1 VNLNTV
7 ELANIFSVILDNC
20 CSNPTEDGWKE
31 ISIETHCV
39 AWIITAKKENGKWII
54 LDVKSEDC

>member
-1 VNLNTV
+1 VEEMNLEKV
-7 ELANIFSVILDNC
+7 FSDILDHC
-20 CSNPTEDGWKE
+20 CSNPTEDGWDE

-54 LDVKSEDC
+54 RDAKGEDC